1 MSAYR
6 VTWRVDVEADGPLDA
21 AKAARTVLL
30 GPDTIGFESVEIGRL
45 VGEEYVPEGY
55 VLTFPGTERPQARI
69 EDENVCCGHCGSSDV
84 RYLED
89 IGQHGRFFVRDGIA
103 WVDGSSLIADD
114 DGNDPRVWCVDCSE
128 ESDLPEP
135 FQFA

>member
-6 VTWRVDVEADGPLDA
+6 VTWRIDVEADGPLDA
-21 AKAARTVLL
+21 ARLAHEAQLD
-30 GPDTIGFESVEIGRL
+30 PDTIGFESVEVGQL

-55 VLTFPGTERPQARI
+55 VLTFPGADRPQARI
-69 EDENVCCGHCGSSDV
+69 EGEEVCCGHCGSSDV

-89 IGQHGRFFVRDGIA
+89 IGQHGLFFVRDGIA
-103 WVDGSSLIADD
+103 VVDGSNLSTDD
-114 DGNDPRVWCVDCSE
+114 NGNDPRVWCTDCGDESE
-128 ESDLPEP
+128 LPQP